1 MPGSVRHTETCGI
14 EDLSGDEAL
23 DDLDKLSSG
32 GAPELDAKRRKVW
45 RRAGRLSRRERAS
58 PKPSGVL
65 RSPPPSPKLEFLE
78 RAASFLEP
86 DGF

>member
-45 RRAGRLSRRERAS
+45 RRARPRRL
-58 PKPSGVL
+58 PKGEGAGVAVF
-65 RSPPPSPKLEFLE
+65 E
-78 RAASFLEP
+78 
-86 DGF
+86 GFS